1 MRSERTG
8 LWTASR
14 TEPSV
19 GRSELADARAWGLA
33 STVISSGSIPTGQ
46 EKLGGLSI
54 SSGLKRH
61 LSMTPQTSSPRP
73 AAPWARAVHGV
84 TALFSRLQSR
94 PRQPTS
100 TPASVGEYVLGEKL
114 GEGGMGVVYKG
125 SHAGSERPVAIKLL
139 PPQRASRENIQ
150 RFEREARLARRLSHP
165 NTIEVYDL
173 GRTREGLP
181 YFTMEY
187 VDGLDLQTLVERDG
201 PLAPARVAGLLAQ
214 LAGALGEM
222 HAAGLIHGDVK
233 PANAMLCRGDRVKM
247 LDFGLS
253 RPVDEPL
260 ADDDADGYP
269 PLAGTPLYLAPEAI
283 TAPEN
288 VDCRS
293 DLYALGALGYFLLTG
308 VPPFNGNSL
317 AEVCGHH
324 VHSEPLPPSRRLG
337 AAVPAPLEALLL
349 ECLDKSPARRP
360 RSAVVLQARLQRLAA
375 SCSRARVAG
384 CPRKTSEPAELAA

>member
-1 MRSERTG
+1 
-8 LWTASR
+8 
-14 TEPSV
+14 V
-19 GRSELADARAWGLA
+19 GRSELAGARPDGLA
-33 STVISSGSIPTGQ
+33 STLISPHYFP
-46 EKLGGLSI
+46 EAEENRRRLSI
-54 SSGLKRH
+54 LHGLERH
-61 LSMTPQTSSPRP
+61 LGMTPQTSSSLP

-84 TALFSRLQSR
+84 TALFSRRKAR
-94 PRQPTS
+94 PRRPAAGQP
-100 TPASVGEYVLGEKL
+100 SVGEYVLGEKL

-150 RFEREARLARRLSHP
+150 RFEREAQLTRRLSHP
-165 NTIEVYDL
+165 NTIEVYDF

-187 VDGLDLQTLVERDG
+187 LDGVDLQTLIEREG
-201 PLAPARVAGLLAQ
+201 PLAPARVADLLEQ
-214 LAGALGEM
+214 LAGALGEV

-253 RPVDEPL
+253 RAVDEPL
-260 ADDDADGYP
+260 ADDGDGYP
-269 PLAGTPLYLAPEAI
+269 PIAGTPLYLAPEAI

-288 VDCRS
+288 VDTRS

-308 VPPFNGNSL
+308 VPPFSGKTL

-324 VHSEPLPPSRRLG
+324 VHSQPVPPSRRV
-337 AAVPAPLEALLL
+337 AVPAPLEALLL

-360 RSAVVLQARLQRLAA
+360 RSAAALQARLRHMAA
-375 SCSRARVAG
+375 ALSRHNQ
-384 CPRKTSEPAELAA
+384 PLELAA